1 MSPVCYT
8 TLMLTHTLQ
17 LAAEPFNAI
26 ISGDKTIESRLFDE
40 KRQAIQLGDTVVFT
54 NRETPGQTVSVKV
67 IGLLR
72 YATFHDLFSHH
83 APAKFG
89 GESVAW
95 LDDQINA
102 FYTVDDQKRYGVVG
116 IEFEVVG

>member
-1 MSPVCYT
+1 
-8 TLMLTHTLQ
+8 MLIHNLQ
-17 LAAEPFNAI
+17 LATEPFNAI
-26 ISGDKTIESRLFDE
+26 ISGKKTIESRLFDE

-54 NRETPGQTVSVKV
+54 NREVPEQTVSVRV

-72 YATFHDLFSHH
+72 YATFHDLFRHN

-95 LDDQINA
+95 LENQINA
-102 FYTVDDQKRYGVVG
+102 FYTQEEQEKYGVLG
-116 IEFEVVG
+116 IEFELG